1 MITAYI
7 AIGSNHGPRLRHVEI
22 ALARLE
28 GLGDVC
34 RLSPLYLTE
43 PVAVEGGWFI
53 NGIAEMR
60 TTKEPTVLLQH
71 LLDIERQLGRV
82 RGETPRRTI
91 DLDIVFYGQ
100 EVIKEHGL
108 TIPHPRAHERRFVLQ
123 PLVDL
128 CPDYVHPIE
137 KKSVKQLLHELED
150 PAEVH
155 GIERRESRY
164 QG

>member
-7 AIGSNHGPRLRHVEI
+7 ALGSNHGPRLYHVEA

-28 GLGDVC
+28 SLGDVC

-43 PVAVEGGWFI
+43 PVAVKGGWFI
-53 NGIAEMR
+53 NGIAEMH
-60 TTKEPTVLLQH
+60 TTKEPPVLLQY
-71 LLDIERQLGRV
+71 LLDIELQLGRV

-91 DLDIVFYGQ
+91 DLDIIFYGQ
-100 EVIKEHGL
+100 EVIREHGL
-108 TIPHPRAHERRFVLQ
+108 TIPHPHAHERRFVLQ
-123 PLVDL
+123 PLADL

-137 KKSVKQLLHELED
+137 KKSVKQLLYELED

-155 GIERRESRY
+155 SVEPREPRH